1 MQSRHFQA
9 IAGIGLALGGTL
21 VPSVASAQYNRVP
34 DPNAKRVMVAVFRS
48 GEKGLGVQAADAVR
62 SRMNSEFPF
71 KQVYVL
77 PKQDITATLEAS
89 GFPVADALEPHDQ
102 KALATLLRAD
112 EYVTGI
118 VSKTPTGVKV
128 EANLVLARDNALVQP
143 LGVYD
148 AKSVGEA
155 SGLIAKELKEAR
167 KQLESE
173 QKCIN
178 AARQQQYD
186 AAIAAAKEGIVAYPK
201 STLARICWANVLVT
215 QKAPAA
221 EQLKIAKE
229 IVDIDAKSRPGLAI
243 LAQSYRDT
251 NQGDSAVVTLTRLLA
266 TDPKNPRLQKDVVEA
281 LAVLA
286 NPKVAK
292 PVIDEAVQANP
303 GDPELLKLRWLILL
317 STRDFKEAFT
327 QGDELTKLDTSFA
340 DTTYFIRTARAYAAD
355 SQFQKAAE
363 TASKGMA
370 KFPENA
376 SLAYEQI
383 VGLRAAGQNQQAL
396 EALDKAIA
404 AKMPVENAQ
413 TVRITLL
420 KDLGKGDEVLPAI
433 KSAIA
438 AGDTTQNLRV
448 LALQS
453 ANDAYRKA
461 AASKDLNDFATAVET
476 LKYADSVVPNSLKAQ
491 SQFLLGAAYVAFGQA
506 KLAAAQAGKQCAPAK
521 EAKDLFVEA
530 QILLPKGGSF
540 SPDAMRQLMGA
551 VMQLDPYADQ
561 LIKAICK

>member
-1 MQSRHFQA
+1 LKSRHFQA

-48 GEKGLGVQAADAVR
+48 GDKGLGVQAADAVR
-62 SRMNSEFPF
+62 GRMGSEFPF

-89 GFPVADALEPHDQ
+89 GFPVTEALEPHDQ

-112 EYVTGI
+112 EYVTGTAT
-118 VSKTPTGVKV
+118 KTATGVKV

-143 LGVYD
+143 LGTYD
-148 AKSVGEA
+148 VKSVGEA
-155 SGLIAKELKEAR
+155 SSLIAKELKEAR
-167 KQLESE
+167 KQLEFE

-178 AARQQQYD
+178 AARSQQYD
-186 AAIAAAKEGIVAYPK
+186 AAIAAAKDGITAYPK
-201 STLARICWANVLVT
+201 ATLARICWANVLVT
-215 QKAPAA
+215 QKAAAA
-221 EQLKIAKE
+221 EQLKLSKE
-229 IVDIDAKSRPGLAI
+229 IVDIDPKSRPGLAI

-281 LAVLA
+281 IAVLA
-286 NPKVAK
+286 NPKLAK

-317 STRDFKEAFT
+317 STKDYKEAFT
-327 QGDELTKLDTSFA
+327 QGEELVRLDTAFA
-340 DTTYFIRTARAYAAD
+340 DTTYFIRTARAFAAD

-363 TASKGMA
+363 TASKGVA
-370 KFPENA
+370 KFPSNG
-376 SLAYEQI
+376 SLIYEQI

-413 TVRITLL
+413 TLRVTLL
-420 KDLGKGDEVLPAI
+420 KDLGKADEVIPAI
-433 KSAIA
+433 KAAIA
-438 AGDTTQNLRV
+438 AGDTTTNLRV

-453 ANDAYRKA
+453 ANEAYKKA
-461 AASKDLNDFATAVET
+461 AASKTPEDFTAAIDL
-476 LKYADSVVPNSLKAQ
+476 LKYADTVVPNSLKAQ
-491 SQFLLGAAYVAFGQA
+491 SQFLLGATYVAFGQA
-506 KLAAAQAGKQCAPAK
+506 KLQVAQTGKQCAPAK

>member
-1 MQSRHFQA
+1 MKSRHFQA

-62 SRMNSEFPF
+62 SRMGSEFPF

-89 GFPVADALEPHDQ
+89 GFPVTEALEPHDQ

-112 EYVTGI
+112 EYIMGTA
-118 VSKTPTGVKV
+118 SKTATGVKV
-128 EANLVLARDNALVQP
+128 EANLVLARDNSLVQP
-143 LGVYD
+143 LGTFEVKNVGD
-148 AKSVGEA
+148 ASKA
-155 SGLIAKELKEAR
+155 IAAELKLAR
-167 KQLESE
+167 KQLEFE

-186 AAIAAAKEGIVAYPK
+186 AAIAAAKEGIAAYPK
-201 STLARICWANVLVT
+201 ATLTRICWANVMVT
-215 QKAPAA
+215 QKAPAT
-221 EQLKIAKE
+221 EQLALAKE
-229 IVDIDAKSRPGLAI
+229 IVALDPKSRPGLAI
-243 LAQSYRDT
+243 LAQAYRDT
-251 NQGDSAVVTLTRLLA
+251 DQGDSAVVTLTRLLA

-281 LAVLA
+281 IAALA
-286 NPKVAK
+286 NPAVAK
-292 PVIDEAVQANP
+292 PVVDEAVQANP

-317 STRDFKEAFT
+317 STKDYKEAFA
-327 QGDELTKLDTSFA
+327 QGDELVKLDTAFA
-340 DTTYFIRTARAYAAD
+340 DTTYFIRTARAYTAD

-363 TASKGMA
+363 TASKGVA
-370 KFPENA
+370 KFPTNG
-376 SLAYEQI
+376 SLIYEQI

-396 EALDKAIA
+396 DALDKALA
-404 AKMPVENAQ
+404 SKMPVENAQ
-413 TVRITLL
+413 TLRITLL

-433 KSAIA
+433 KAAIA
-438 AGDTTQNLRV
+438 AGDTTANLRV
-448 LALQS
+448 LALQT
-453 ANDAYRKA
+453 ANESYRKA
-461 AASKDLNDFATAVET
+461 AASKLPEDFVAAIDV
-476 LKYADSVVPNSLKAQ
+476 LKYADSVAPADLKAQ
-491 SQFLLGAAYVAFGQA
+491 SQFLLGAAYVAFGQV
-506 KLAAAQAGKQCAPAK
+506 KLQQAQQGKECAPAK
-521 EAKDLFVEA
+521 EAKDMFVDA

>member
-1 MQSRHFQA
+1 MSRHFQA

-89 GFPVADALEPHDQ
+89 GFPVTEALEPHDQ

-112 EYVTGI
+112 EYVTGT
-118 VSKTPTGVKV
+118 VSKTATGVKV
-128 EANLVLARDNALVQP
+128 EASLVLARDNSLVQP
-143 LGVYD
+143 LGTYE
-148 AKSVGEA
+148 AKSVGDA
-155 SGLIAKELKEAR
+155 SSLIAKELKEAR
-167 KQLESE
+167 KQLEFE
-173 QKCIN
+173 QKCTN
-178 AARQQQYD
+178 AGRQGQYD
-186 AAIAAAKEGIVAYPK
+186 AAIAAAKEGITAYPK
-201 STLARICWANVLVT
+201 ATLTRICWANVLIT

-221 EQLKIAKE
+221 QQLEIAKE
-229 IVDIDAKSRPGLAI
+229 ITSIDPKSRPGLAI

-266 TDPKNPRLQKDVVEA
+266 TDPKNPRLQKDVVDA
-281 LAVLA
+281 LVVLA
-286 NPKVAK
+286 NPKVAR

-303 GDPELLKLRWLILL
+303 GDPELLKLRWFILL
-317 STRDFKEAFT
+317 ATREFKEAFA
-327 QGDELTKLDTSFA
+327 QGDELVKLDTSFA
-340 DTTYFIRTARAYAAD
+340 DTTYFIRTARAYTAD

-363 TASKGMA
+363 TAAKGVA
-370 KFPENA
+370 KFPTNSA
-376 SLAYEQI
+376 LIYEQI

-404 AKMPVENAQ
+404 AKQPVEDAS
-413 TVRITLL
+413 TLRITLL
-420 KDLGKGDEVLPAI
+420 KDLGKADEVLPAI
-433 KSAIA
+433 KAAIA
-438 AGDTTQNLRV
+438 AGDTTSNLRL

-453 ANDAYRKA
+453 GNEAYRKA
-461 AASKDLNDFATAVET
+461 AGSKSLEDFAVAVDV
-476 LKYADSVVPNSLKAQ
+476 LKYAESVAPNTLKAQ
-491 SQFLLGAAYVAFGQA
+491 AQFLLGATYVQFGQA
-506 KLAAAQAGKQCAPAK
+506 KLSAADAAKSCPLTK

-530 QILLPKGGSF
+530 QIMLPRGGSF
-540 SPDAMRQLMGA
+540 APEQMRTLMGA
-551 VMQLDPYADQ
+551 VMQLDPAADAR
-561 LIKAICK
+561 LKVYCK